1 MKHVTSLD
9 GVRGIAVLSVV
20 MFHFLQRQGV
30 GYLGVLASCGW
41 IGVDIFFVLSGFLI
55 TSILYEQRGAE
66 NYFRNFY
73 MRRILRLFPLYYF
86 LFLGTFLLTPLF
98 DIHWKLG
105 HLAMLFYGAN
115 FVLPFDS
122 SLSIIGPFDFFHV
135 WSLAVEEQFYMIWPW
150 LVGSRLKR
158 GTLQNICLAGIFVA
172 PALRFLLLHVDV
184 QPWFIYQSLPTRMDS
199 LLVGAALALIPLPS
213 LRTARIVGAA
223 ALLVYGLLT
232 WWGHSMFFLSRPI
245 QGAGYSALAL
255 LSGSLL
261 VLSFYPTTIV
271 HRVCSWS
278 VLRFY
283 GKYSYGLYLWHY
295 LFSKPFGI
303 LTVWVQRRV
312 SVPFVSSL
320 LSFGLILLCS
330 TLVAVAS
337 YRLIERPFLQL
348 KRRFEN
354 PVEAVV

>member
-1 MKHVTSLD
+1 
-9 GVRGIAVLSVV
+9 
-20 MFHFLQRQGV
+20 
-30 GYLGVLASCGW
+30 
-41 IGVDIFFVLSGFLI
+41 
-55 TSILYEQRGAE
+55 
-66 NYFRNFY
+66 
-73 MRRILRLFPLYYF
+73 
-86 LFLGTFLLTPLF
+86 
-98 DIHWKLG
+98 
-105 HLAMLFYGAN
+105 
-115 FVLPFDS
+115 
-122 SLSIIGPFDFFHV
+122 
-135 WSLAVEEQFYMIWPW
+135 
-150 LVGSRLKR
+150 
-158 GTLQNICLAGIFVA
+158 
-172 PALRFLLLHVDV
+172 
-184 QPWFIYQSLPTRMDS
+184 MDS
-199 LLVGAALALIPLPS
+199 LMVGAVLALIPLPS

-312 SVPFVSSL
+312 SVPLVSSVL
-320 LSFGLILLCS
+320 RFGWILLWFP
-330 TLVAVAS
+330 LVA
-337 YRLIERPFLQL
+337 LTCP
-348 KRRFEN
+348 RF
-354 PVEAVV
+354 VQKLSLYL

>member
-1 MKHVTSLD
+1 
-9 GVRGIAVLSVV
+9 

-73 MRRILRLFPLYYF
+73 MRRLLLLLPLYYF
-86 LFLGTFLLTPLF
+86 LLLGSFLLTPLF
-98 DIHWKLG
+98 HIHWKLG

-135 WSLAVEEQFYMIWPW
+135 WSLEVEEQFYMIWPW

-158 GTLQNICLAGIFVA
+158 GKLQNICLAGIFVA

-245 QGAGYSALAL
+245 QGAGDRALAL
-255 LSGSLL
+255 RSGSLL
-261 VLSFYPTTIV
+261 VLSCCPTTIV

-283 GKYSYGLYLWHY
+283 GKYSYVLYLWHY
-295 LFSKPFGI
+295 LFSKSFGI
-303 LTVWVQRRV
+303 LTVWVQRRRWA
-312 SVPFVSSL
+312 PFVSRR
-320 LSFGLILLCS
+320 FGYWGGLLCS
-330 TLVAVAS
+330 
-337 YRLIERPFLQL
+337 
-348 KRRFEN
+348 
-354 PVEAVV
+354 